1 MEIITKIIKQESITF
16 IAAALMCYNNHVV
29 GPRVVLDVFR
39 AKESSTT
46 ECVCT
51 VTSDTPTKFSFSN
64 YNNYHPGGGCGSTLI
79 FSANGEFA
87 SKSCFV
93 DDMELPSSNLTD
105 TSVDIS
111 INGPQSAI
119 STDYCVLIES
129 GTSLTFSY
137 GILMKFDF
145 RESNIDLK

>member
-1 MEIITKIIKQESITF
+1 
-16 IAAALMCYNNHVV
+16 MCYNNHVI

-46 ECVCT
+46 DCVCT

-64 YNNYHPGGGCGSTLI
+64 YNNYHPGGGCGSALI
-79 FSANGEFA
+79 FSVNGDFH
-87 SKSCFV
+87 SKQCFV
-93 DDMELPSSNLTD
+93 DDIELPSSNHTD

-111 INGPQSAI
+111 ITGTRSAI
-119 STDYCVLIES
+119 STDFCVLIES

-137 GILMKFDF
+137 DILIKLDF
-145 RESNIDLK
+145 RERNIDLKLMFI